1 MAQSQSESSAII
13 CNQIKIKDFCDD
25 KKIPY
30 LFVYVDVTKKKKGL
44 PAGAFAGWHKK
55 TYDELMEYN
64 KVPNPKHNTIFINVS
79 KSPYFVIDIDDETLV
94 ENKYKQYGKVWETI
108 SISKGLPHLWRLRDE
123 TSTYSNNI
131 GHDDE
136 KVDIITKWIY
146 EKIDGYFYNTE
157 SDMAVV
163 SSGKEIIKKSKKKVM
178 KIVNKKDK
186 EVEEDKKEKE
196 ECDAIIE
203 KHKLWKAAG
212 CKENFEILENIDI
225 KYWDNYG
232 DWVKLMWALY
242 NHSSDLELCIHFAK
256 KSEKFK
262 DSDDIKRIVFNDKQK
277 CLTFGTLAHY
287 SKISNEK
294 KYFDIRFKYTSL
306 QNSDFQMANAY
317 LKIKED
323 TIIKYQD
330 ILYIYKYPYWIEDNN
345 KCYILNDIRKK
356 LSYHYSKVRW
366 TFNTQISELDDE
378 DSDDNEADKKL
389 LEDKIKTCTKLV
401 SSIETSKKQE
411 SVWKQINIILQN
423 EDYRMDLN
431 SPNLFA
437 FSCGTIF
444 DTTTKSKVYGT
455 YLKYMFISNHTG
467 YAYMEPKQ
475 TDIDFIRNIVI
486 SIMPNPEI
494 RKSYLSILKQT
505 LLGKIIEKFIMFN
518 GEGQNGKGWTL
529 ELLKEVLYN
538 YMVNANNGILVD
550 KITTGVNSE
559 LARFDKKRC
568 IVFSEPDE
576 GNRLN
581 GATIKKFT
589 GGGVIEARGLY
600 QSARDIHIHATQIL
614 ECNQRPAIKG
624 RVDNAL
630 LRRIIDINFEMKF
643 TSDKNLIETQ
653 PEKYLLAK
661 DEYKDDPFKQKYKYA
676 FFHVIME
683 GSDTLYEPDCVK
695 QRSRDYLV
703 GNDELLQWFNSTLK
717 ITDDKKDHTKWTD
730 VKNIFKESEFY
741 KNLSVL
747 EKRNEFNDSSL
758 IERIKANIELSKYWC
773 DRVSNTI
780 SKGFKGVV
788 IDCGSGMD
796 I

>member
-242 NHSSDLELCIHFAK
+242 NHSNDLDLCIYFSK
-256 KSEKFK
+256 KSKKFK

-431 SPNLFA
+431 SPNLFG

-444 DTTTKSKVYGT
+444 DTTTKSIIYGT
-455 YLKYMFISNHTG
+455 KLKYMFISNHTG
-467 YAYMEPKQ
+467 YPYMKPKESE
-475 TDIDFIRNIVI
+475 IDLINKII
-486 SIMPNPEI
+486 IDIMPNVEI

-518 GEGQNGKGWTL
+518 GEGCNGKGWTL
-529 ELLKEVLYN
+529 ELLKEVLNN
-538 YMVNANNGILVD
+538 YMVNANKDILISPI
-550 KITTGVNSE
+550 KSGANSE

-576 GNRLN
+576 GTKLN
-581 GATIKKFT
+581 GATIKQFT
-589 GGGVIEARGLY
+589 GGGVMEARGLY
-600 QSARDIHIHATQIL
+600 QSARDIHILGTQIL

-624 RVDNAL
+624 RTDNAL

-643 TSDKNLIETQ
+643 TGDENLLETQ
-653 PEKYLLAK
+653 PDKYIRENKA
-661 DEYKDDPFKQKYKYA
+661 YKSNDFKQQYKYA
-676 FFHVIME
+676 LFHVIMDA
-683 GSDTLYEPDCVK
+683 SDEIYIAECVK
-695 QRSRDYLV
+695 QRSKDYLI
-703 GNDELLQWFNSTLK
+703 GNDEIVTWFSDTLK
-717 ITDDKKDHTKWTD
+717 ITGDKKDHTSWVD
-730 VKNIFKESEFY
+730 VWNLFKESEFY
-741 KNLSVL
+741 NGLSML
-747 EKRNEFNDSSL
+747 EKRHEFNNKL
-758 IERIKANIELSKYWC
+758 LVERIKANIELSKYWS
-773 DRVSNTI
+773 DRVSNSI
-780 SKGFKGVV
+780 SKGFKGVK
-788 IDCGSGMD
+788 IDCGGMD

>member
-1 MAQSQSESSAII
+1 MAQSKSESSAII
-13 CNQIKIKDFCDD
+13 SNNIKIKDFCDD
-25 KKIPY
+25 NKIPY

-44 PAGAFAGWHKK
+44 PTGAFAGWQKK

-79 KSPYFVIDIDDETLV
+79 KSPYFIIDIDDKGVV
-94 ENKYKQYGKVWETI
+94 ENKYKEYGAVWETK
-108 SISKGLPHLWRLRDE
+108 SISKGLPHLWRRRDD

-131 GHDDE
+131 GHDEE

-157 SDMAVV
+157 TDMPVV
-163 SSGKEIIKKSKKKVM
+163 SSGKEVIKKSKKKVM
-178 KIVNKKDK
+178 KIVNKKVE
-186 EVEEDKKEKE
+186 EVEVDKKE
-196 ECDAIIE
+196 CY
-203 KHKLWKAAG
+203 WKAAG
-212 CKENFEILENIDI
+212 SKENFEILENIDI

-242 NHSSDLELCIHFAK
+242 NHSSDLELCIHFSK
-256 KSEKFK
+256 KSKKFK

-294 KYFDIRFKYTSL
+294 KYFDIRFKYTNL

-345 KCYILNDIRKK
+345 KCYILNDLRKK
-356 LSYHYSKVRW
+356 LSYYYGQVRYSLIKEK
-366 TFNTQISELDDE
+366 SKLEEDE
-378 DSDDNEADKKL
+378 DDDLDNQKL
-389 LEDKIKTCTKLV
+389 KDELEDKIKTCSKLV

-444 DTTTKSKVYGT
+444 DTTTKSIIYGT
-455 YLKYMFISNHTG
+455 QLKYMFISNHTG
-467 YAYMEPKQ
+467 YPYMKPKQ
-475 TDIDFIRNIVI
+475 TEIDFIRDIVI

-505 LLGKIIEKFIMFN
+505 LLGKNIEKFIMFN
-518 GEGQNGKGWTL
+518 GEGSNGKGWTL

-538 YMVNANNGILVD
+538 YMINANNRILVD
-550 KITTGVNSE
+550 NIKTGVNSE
-559 LARFDKKRC
+559 LARFDRKRC

-576 GNRLN
+576 GNKLN
-581 GATIKKFT
+581 GSTIKQFT
-589 GGGVIEARGLY
+589 GGGVMEARGLY
-600 QSARDIHIHATQIL
+600 QSARDIHILGTQIL

-624 RVDNAL
+624 RTDNAL

-661 DEYKDDPFKQKYKYA
+661 DEYKDDPFKQQYKYA
-676 FFHVIME
+676 FFHVIM
-683 GSDTLYEPDCVK
+683 DAPDKLYEPDCVK
-695 QRSRDYLV
+695 QRSRDYLI
-703 GNDELLQWFNSTLK
+703 GNDEIVTWFSDTLK
-717 ITDDKKDHTKWTD
+717 ITGDKKDHTSWTD
-730 VKNIFKESEFY
+730 VWNLFKDSEFY
-741 KNLSVL
+741 RGLSKL
-747 EKRNEFNDSSL
+747 EQRQEFSNKL
-758 IERIKANIELSKYWC
+758 LVERIKANIELSKYWC
-773 DRVSNTI
+773 DRVSSTI
-780 SKGFKGVV
+780 QKGFKGVK
-788 IDCGSGMD
+788 IDCGGMD